1 MKNIILASLIL
12 TTLFSCT
19 KSSNPPPPKDDS
31 TLKSI
36 VIFSPVLHVK
46 QVISFEYDQNA
57 QVTTLRKYEY
67 DSTVNP
73 ATLDSVH
80 LSFTPAAAG
89 SFPGE
94 YDLNFFQTNPSS
106 GQTEH
111 HWLAYD
117 NQNRVSRDSVGVNTS
132 GNFTTLHFTYDDW
145 GNTTIEQLAG
155 DPQTPGSYTNLL
167 QIDTMYVQENNLYSD
182 FAYTGLNGSGLIHYI
197 SRNFSTDNNPVYNES
212 WSNSLGVLLNLNGLV
227 DFRSKNLPSYMSYQD
242 DSFNTI
248 ALNFV
253 WTSDAAGRV
262 ISGIGTDTNSGL
274 VGETY
279 TFNY

>member
-1 MKNIILASLIL
+1 MKNILLASLVM

-19 KSSNPPPPKDDS
+19 KSDTPPPPKDDS

-36 VIFSPVLHVK
+36 VMYSPVLHIKEV
-46 QVISFEYDQNA
+46 VSFDYDQNSQIA
-57 QVTTLRKYEY
+57 TLRRYGYDSSVNPAEI
-67 DSTVNP
+67 DSTV
-73 ATLDSVH
+73 
-80 LSFTPAAAG
+80 LSFTQTSAG
-89 SFPGE
+89 SFPDS
-94 YDLNFFQTNPSS
+94 YDISFFVTNPSVT
-106 GQTEH
+106 QTEH

-117 NQNRVSRDSVGVNTS
+117 PQNRVSRDSVGVNNYNNYSTM
-132 GNFTTLHFTYDDW
+132 HFTYDDW

-155 DPQTPGSYTNLL
+155 DPQVPGSYTTLL
-167 QIDTMYVQENNLYSD
+167 QIDTMYVQENNMFSD
-182 FAYTGLNGSGLIHYI
+182 VGYTGVGTGLIHYI
-197 SRNFSTDNNPVYNES
+197 SRNFSTDNNPVYNEA
-212 WSNSLGVLLNLNGLV
+212 WSNSLGCLLNYNTLF

-262 ISGIGTDTNSGL
+262 ISGIGTDTNTGL

>member
-1 MKNIILASLIL
+1 MKNILITSLVM

-19 KSSNPPPPKDDS
+19 KSDTPPPPKDDS

-36 VIFSPVLHVK
+36 VMYSPVLHVK
-46 QVISFEYDQNA
+46 EVVSFDYDQNSQIA
-57 QVTTLRKYEY
+57 TLRRYGY
-67 DSTVNP
+67 DSSVNP
-73 ATLDSVH
+73 VTLDSAH

-94 YDLNFFQTNPSS
+94 YDLNFFQTNPSAS
-106 GQTEH
+106 QTEH
-111 HWLAYD
+111 HFLTYD
-117 NQNRVSRDSVGVNTS
+117 PQNRVSRDSVGINTT
-132 GNFTTLHFTYDDW
+132 GNYTTQHFTYDDW
-145 GNTTIEQLAG
+145 GNTTIEQFAG
-155 DPQTPGSYTNLL
+155 DPQTPGSYTTLV

-182 FAYTGLNGSGLIHYI
+182 YAYTGLNGSGLIHYI
-197 SRNFSTDNNPVYNES
+197 SRNFSTENNPVYNGA
-212 WSNSLGVLLNLNGLV
+212 WSNSLGALLNFNSLV

-262 ISGIGTDTNSGL
+262 IRGIGTDTNSGL